1 VLRVLP
7 RAVRGGALRA
17 DADRERRVGPPQ
29 PRSGQRV
36 QHVQRHPLP
45 QRHDLFRPLAPEPR
59 PPSVPRQPRTARRPG
74 ARPQGD
80 DPLHRRP
87 GSLRGARRAGAAL
100 PEGAVNEPRQDGAE
114 PHRLVAIG
122 ASWGGLNA
130 VRSLLARL
138 PGDLAAAIVVAQHRS
153 AESHRTAL
161 RDLFAAVTP
170 LEVCEPGDKDELR
183 AGVAYLAAPDYHL
196 LIEGD
201 HLELSVDEPVAFA
214 RPSIDVLLESAADA
228 Y

>member
-1 VLRVLP
+1 
-7 RAVRGGALRA
+7 
-17 DADRERRVGPPQ
+17 
-29 PRSGQRV
+29 
-36 QHVQRHPLP
+36 
-45 QRHDLFRPLAPEPR
+45 
-59 PPSVPRQPRTARRPG
+59 
-74 ARPQGD
+74 
-80 DPLHRRP
+80 
-87 GSLRGARRAGAAL
+87 
-100 PEGAVNEPRQDGAE
+100 VNEPRQDGAE

-228 Y
+228 YRERCVGVVLTGANHDGARGLARVVERGGTAIVQDPAGAERAEMPRAALAAVPNAHVASLEELPDLLVDLCGRLGRKP